1 MSAAEKID
9 LSGKDWFTESEA
21 AHYCGLS
28 LSQFRDHYAEYGI
41 VPRRFAGKKL
51 YARADLYLVI
61 EQAEP
66 WQPSP
71 SNGVTSAPISHGSKA
86 ANDGVGLSA
95 RLRPVPLRKFAPR
108 KKQS

>member
-1 MSAAEKID
+1 MGAAEKID
-9 LSGKDWFTESEA
+9 IAGKDWFTEAEA

-41 VPRRFAGKKL
+41 TPRRFAGKKL
-51 YARADLYLVI
+51 YARADLYQVI

-66 WQPSP
+66 WQPSL
-71 SNGVTSAPISHGSKA
+71 SNGATSAPISRGSKA

-95 RLRPVPLRKFAPR
+95 RLRPVPLRKYAPR